1 MDGEISD
8 SSSNITTDDERP
20 IRGRVSN
27 RRRGRGRARG
37 SSGRA
42 RGGRGRGRRPVQDF
56 GQPVR
61 AEVALAERDRQMQER
76 IEGLSLD
83 SMRIAILNAYYQQP
97 SFIFRVLEATNHPS
111 NPVNPPSSPI
121 PPSPQDIPSWCRC
134 THCREMPSEVEKR
147 CCNQIPRNCHSRL
160 LDFQNVVLDPLVL
173 EVAMRYR
180 NDMLAQPQD
189 LDYSRCHR
197 HTAYRQYIL
206 WLHGYL
212 GVGNRQVI
220 PSGCVWA
227 IRDRYPDPSGQYV
240 GFVQGR
246 FG

>member
-42 RGGRGRGRRPVQDF
+42 RGGRGRGKRPVQDF

-134 THCREMPSEVEKR
+134 THCREMPSKVEKR

-160 LDFQNVVLDPLVL
+160 L
-173 EVAMRYR
+173 
-180 NDMLAQPQD
+180 
-189 LDYSRCHR
+189 
-197 HTAYRQYIL
+197 IL
-206 WLHGYL
+206 G
-212 GVGNRQVI
+212 
-220 PSGCVWA
+220 
-227 IRDRYPDPSGQYV
+227 
-240 GFVQGR
+240 
-246 FG
+246 